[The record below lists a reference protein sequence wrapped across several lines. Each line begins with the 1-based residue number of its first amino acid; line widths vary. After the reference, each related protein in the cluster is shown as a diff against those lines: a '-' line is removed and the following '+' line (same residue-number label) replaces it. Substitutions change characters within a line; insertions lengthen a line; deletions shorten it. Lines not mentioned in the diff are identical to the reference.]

1 MLREGENALGR
12 PIGDAGAVARHLRS
26 LAQASLETAAA
37 LAEGRIDAEAARE
50 AFEGRRRLLV
60 QMRAFAELAALQG
73 AQSGADAIFR
83 TIGRAVL
90 DRTGINLVPDLVD
103 PG

>member
-1 MLREGENALGR
+1 
-12 PIGDAGAVARHLRS
+12 
-26 LAQASLETAAA
+26 
-37 LAEGRIDAEAARE
+37 
-50 AFEGRRRLLV
+50 
-60 QMRAFAELAALQG
+60 MRAFAELAALQG

-90 DRTGINLVPDLVD
+90 DRTGINLAPDLVD